1 MKNNTIIENLYI
13 KKTHIGN
20 LKHRCVFLGFIQ
32 SQSADLHKY
41 FIQSQSTELPIII
54 FSHSPELHNYFFQ
67 S

>member
-1 MKNNTIIENLYI
+1 MKNNTIIENFFY

-20 LKHRCVFLGFIQ
+20 LIHRCVFLG
-32 SQSADLHKY
+32 

-54 FSHSPELHNYFFQ
+54 FSHSPELHNYFIQ